1 MAVESGRPEVNSNIT
16 RQVDGPLI
24 RKLSVSNFRNYSKA
38 SLEPSKQMVVLL
50 GNNGA
55 GKTNLL
61 EAISMLSPGRGLR
74 RAQLT
79 QLNRAKT
86 DATDEDSTI
95 ESQSQWAVSVKV
107 ESNGFQTTIGTGCA
121 KAIADGKTVKRL
133 VKINGDIVKSQ
144 ISLNDYL
151 SVSWLTPQMDRL
163 FIEGGSQ
170 RRRFLDRL
178 VFAFDALHSKRV
190 NRYNHALRERK
201 KLLLSWTQDASW
213 LNAIENSLA
222 EMGVAIVVTRQ
233 DLIRR
238 LSPIIGKN
246 MGLFPSAIISME
258 GEVESWL
265 EDGSALEVEQ
275 KFREELKK
283 SRANGFSE
291 YSQIPGPH
299 RSEFN
304 CVHSSNKMEASLCST
319 GEQKALLVSIVLSH
333 AILRKKECGSAPILL
348 LDEISAHLD
357 ERRRSSLFELLQN
370 LESQIWMTGTESR
383 AFSDILKIAESYN
396 ISGGKIV

>member
-1 MAVESGRPEVNSNIT
+1 MPVELVHPEVNLNVT

-24 RKLSVSNFRNYSKA
+24 RKLSVSNFRNYSKV
-38 SLEPSKQMVVLL
+38 SLEPSQQMVVLL

-79 QLNRAKT
+79 QLNRAKIDT
-86 DATDEDSTI
+86 TDEDNII
-95 ESQSQWAVSVKV
+95 ETQRQWAVSVKV
-107 ESNGFQTTIGTGCA
+107 ESNGFQTRIGTGCA
-121 KAIADGKTVKRL
+121 TTFADGKIAKRL

-144 ISLNDYL
+144 VSLNDYL
-151 SVSWLTPQMDRL
+151 TLSWLTPQMDRL
-163 FIEGGSQ
+163 FLEGSSQ

-222 EMGVAIVVTRQ
+222 EMGVAIAVTRQ

-275 KFREELKK
+275 RFREELKK

-357 ERRRSSLFELLQN
+357 KRRRSSLFELLQN
-370 LESQIWMTGTESR
+370 LESQIWMTGTESG
-383 AFSDILKIAESYN
+383 AFSDILKIAETYN
-396 ISGGKIV
+396 ISEGKIV

>member
-1 MAVESGRPEVNSNIT
+1 MPVELVHPEVNLNVT

-38 SLEPSKQMVVLL
+38 SLEPSQQMVVLL

-79 QLNRAKT
+79 QLNRAKIDT
-86 DATDEDSTI
+86 TDEDNII
-95 ESQSQWAVSVKV
+95 EAQRQWAVSVKV
-107 ESNGFQTTIGTGCA
+107 ESNGLETIIGTGCA
-121 KAIADGKTVKRL
+121 TAFADGKIAKRL

-151 SVSWLTPQMDRL
+151 TLSWLTPQMDRL
-163 FIEGGSQ
+163 FLEGSSQ

-357 ERRRSSLFELLQN
+357 KRRRSSLFELLQN
-370 LESQIWMTGTESR
+370 LESQIWMTGTESG
-383 AFSDILKIAESYN
+383 AFSDILKIAETYN
-396 ISGGKIV
+396 ISEGKIV

>member
-1 MAVESGRPEVNSNIT
+1 MAVELVHPEVNLNVT

-24 RKLSVSNFRNYSKA
+24 RKLSVSNFRNYSKV
-38 SLEPSKQMVVLL
+38 SLEPSQQMVVLL

-79 QLNRAKT
+79 QLNRAKIDT
-86 DATDEDSTI
+86 TDEDNII
-95 ESQSQWAVSVKV
+95 EAQRQWAVSVKV
-107 ESNGFQTTIGTGCA
+107 ESNGFQTRIGTGCA
-121 KAIADGKTVKRL
+121 TTFADGKIAKRL

-151 SVSWLTPQMDRL
+151 TLSWLTPQMDRL
-163 FIEGGSQ
+163 FLEGSSQ

-370 LESQIWMTGTESR
+370 LESQIWMTGTESG
-383 AFSDILKIAESYN
+383 AFSDILKIAETYN
-396 ISGGKIV
+396 ISEGKIV

>member
-1 MAVESGRPEVNSNIT
+1 MVVELGESEINVNIT

-24 RKLSVSNFRNYSKA
+24 RKLTVSNFRNYSKA
-38 SLEPSKQMVVLL
+38 SLEPSKQMVILL

-74 RAQLT
+74 QAQLT
-79 QLNRAKT
+79 QLNKTKT
-86 DATDEDSTI
+86 DATNEGNTI
-95 ESQSQWAVSVKV
+95 EAQRQWAVSVKV
-107 ESNGFQTTIGTGCA
+107 ESNGFQTTIGTGCETTA
-121 KAIADGKTVKRL
+121 ADGKSAKRL
-133 VKINGDIVKSQ
+133 VKINGEIVKSQ
-144 ISLNDYL
+144 ISLNDHL

-163 FIEGGSQ
+163 FVEGGSQ
-170 RRRFLDRL
+170 RRRFIDRL

-190 NRYNHALRERK
+190 NQYNHALRERK
-201 KLLLSWTQDASW
+201 KLLQSWTQDTSW
-213 LNAIENSLA
+213 LDAIENSLA
-222 EMGVAIVVTRQ
+222 EMGVAITVTRQ

-258 GEVESWL
+258 GEVENWL
-265 EDGSALEVEQ
+265 ENNSALEVEQ
-275 KFREELKK
+275 RFKEELKK
-283 SRANGFSE
+283 SRADGLSE
-291 YSQIPGPH
+291 SNQTPGPH

-304 CVHSSNKMEASLCST
+304 CLHSSNKMEASFCST
-319 GEQKALLVSIVLSH
+319 GEQKALLVSIMLSH

-370 LESQIWMTGTESR
+370 LESQIWMTGTESS
-383 AFSDILKIAESYN
+383 AFSDILKIAEAYN
-396 ISGGKIV
+396 ISEGKIV

>member
-1 MAVESGRPEVNSNIT
+1 MVVDLGESEINVNTT

-24 RKLSVSNFRNYSKA
+24 RKLTVSNFRNYSAA

-74 RAQLT
+74 QAQLM

-86 DATDEDSTI
+86 DAINEGNTI
-95 ESQSQWAVSVKV
+95 EAQRQWAVSVKV
-107 ESNGFQTTIGTGCA
+107 ESNGLETIIGTGCETA
-121 KAIADGKTVKRL
+121 ASDGKSPKRL
-133 VKINGDIVKSQ
+133 VKINGEIVKSQ
-144 ISLNDYL
+144 ISLNDHL

-163 FIEGGSQ
+163 FVEGGSQ
-170 RRRFLDRL
+170 RRRFIDRL

-190 NRYNHALRERK
+190 NQYNHALRERK
-201 KLLLSWTQDASW
+201 KLLQSWTQDTSW
-213 LNAIENSLA
+213 LDAIENSLA
-222 EMGVAIVVTRQ
+222 EMGVAITVTRQ

-258 GEVESWL
+258 GEVENWL
-265 EDGSALEVEQ
+265 ENNSALEVEQ
-275 KFREELKK
+275 RFKEELKK
-283 SRANGFSE
+283 SRADGLSE
-291 YSQIPGPH
+291 SNQTPGPH

-304 CVHSSNKMEASLCST
+304 CLHSSNKMEASFCST
-319 GEQKALLVSIVLSH
+319 GEQKALLVSIMLSH

-357 ERRRSSLFELLQN
+357 ERRRSSLFELLEN
-370 LESQIWMTGTESR
+370 LESQIWMTGTESG
-383 AFSDILKIAESYN
+383 AFSDILKTAEAYN
-396 ISGGKIV
+396 ISEGKIV